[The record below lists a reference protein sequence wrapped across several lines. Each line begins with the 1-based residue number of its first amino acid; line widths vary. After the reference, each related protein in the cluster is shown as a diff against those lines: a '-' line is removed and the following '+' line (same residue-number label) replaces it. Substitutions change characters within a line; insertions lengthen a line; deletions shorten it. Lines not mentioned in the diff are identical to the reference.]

1 MAQLYSGFI
10 YDDNGLGIQSANVNL
25 YDRNT
30 TSPSRADA
38 TTNGAGYWSIPY
50 ATEGRFDVKLTPADG
65 TAWTRWL
72 KYDDAVT
79 MEEGEFGV
87 LRIRGTDDAFAL
99 IIQHTASAQ
108 RTVVYP
114 DQNTYHPV
122 VKIKGSDETVSN
134 TASLQNDDTLLFAV
148 GANEE
153 WLVDL
158 HIIFNSAVTPDF
170 KCAWSLPSGTVADG
184 HMEAA
189 SVGGSEAHQRVI
201 DSAAN
206 TVTGHSADEYFHLWS
221 IIRVS
226 STAGNVVFQWAQNT
240 ATVANTTVVTGSNL
254 IARRLS

>member
-10 YDDNGLGIQSANVNL
+10 YADDGLGIQNANVTL
-25 YDRNT
+25 FDKNT
-30 TSPSRADA
+30 TSPERATA
-38 TTNGAGYWSIPY
+38 TTNGAGYWSISH
-50 ATEGRFDVKLTPADG
+50 ATEGRFDVKLTPASG

-72 KYDDAVT
+72 RYDDAAT

-122 VKIKGSDETVSN
+122 VKIKASDEPVSN
-134 TASLQNDDTLLFAV
+134 TTTLQSDDTLLFAV

-158 HIIFNSAVTPDF
+158 HIIFNSAATPDF
-170 KCAWSLPSGTVADG
+170 KCAWSVPSGTLADG
-184 HMEAA
+184 VLEGPAI
-189 SVGGSEAHQRVI
+189 GSGFSFQRVH
-201 DSAAN
+201 DSTAV
-206 TVTGHSADEYFHLWS
+206 TFTGHSADEYFHLWS
-221 IIRVS
+221 IIRAS

-240 ATVANTTVVTGSNL
+240 ATVANTTVVTGSSL